1 MLAEYTLL
9 KMILASATL
18 LWRRR
23 PRRVC
28 RPQVLDEGT
37 IYFQKKIGS
46 SNSKD
51 CRLPGRL
58 PAWLVPASGTG
69 AKQLPAR
76 RAVHLRNC

>member
-23 PRRVC
+23 PRQVC

-37 IYFQKKIGS
+37 IYFQKIGS

-58 PAWLVPASGTG
+58 PAVACPCEWDRRKTA
-69 AKQLPAR
+69 AR
-76 RAVHLRNC
+76 APGRPS

>member
-37 IYFQKKIGS
+37 IYFQK
-46 SNSKD
+46 N
-51 CRLPGRL
+51 RFLEQQRL
-58 PAWLVPASGTG
+58 PAPWSSSCVACPCEWDRRKTA
-69 AKQLPAR
+69 AR
-76 RAVHLRNC
+76 APGRPS